1 MVMKFEVLPN
11 EILIQCFEYEPYL
24 LNTSGFPL
32 VQLLIYVFYFVPY
45 YCAGIIALFFYHQQ
59 LSQFSWLPDWTM
71 IHAGAAAQAQFS
83 YLCSSLHNPPLF
95 PDASWS
101 PISND
106 YWSITVTL
114 NVVLAIVPQLL
125 AFRVCF
131 ANRDRDFY

>member
-59 LSQFSWLPDWTM
+59 LSQFS
-71 IHAGAAAQAQFS
+71 

-106 YWSITVTL
+106 YWSITVTKL
-114 NVVLAIVPQLL
+114 KIDAVKKLRIH
-125 AFRVCF
+125 
-131 ANRDRDFY
+131 